1 MPRPRPRGANASGGF
16 VGNDMRRS
24 VKLLGAAMLSGVLL
38 AASVLGA
45 LAGQRA
51 RAPGSALAPGVQ
63 PPATE
68 AEAADLD
75 RCRTVTWPDAACASA
90 WEARRRHFFGEPDSQ
105 GDAP

>member
-45 LAGQRA
+45 LAWVRPRA
-51 RAPGSALAPGVQ
+51 RR
-63 PPATE
+63 
-68 AEAADLD
+68 AA
-75 RCRTVTWPDAACASA
+75 
-90 WEARRRHFFGEPDSQ
+90 ARNRS
-105 GDAP
+105 